1 MSDADFIG
9 FKAKVLHEN
18 SKFTYSPFIEIARL
32 INENN
37 QLIHSLSTSEK
48 FALAQAFLDAS
59 EEIADRSV
67 DLLKIAEKLAPNY
80 TYCRALILQTGAS
93 NKVKSL
99 PNAPALA
106 QLRNAQTEVLT
117 AGECARNFSRIHL
130 GEHHP
135 YCFLFCLETS
145 DLCVELANKFLAGSK
160 KQSNNNGNSFHT
172 EALQNALN
180 YRQEALA
187 LAVKVVGRL
196 HPVTKGLVV
205 SIGSI
210 NKSLGNYQEAAGFFL
225 DALKTNQS
233 KAGWLYME
241 IAECNKLKG
250 DIEEAFEFTLKA
262 KSNLENLTEGDL
274 KTKDELLDLCL
285 LQIAQLAQTI
295 YPGSVEIEHT
305 EVLGKEARDILVQAV
320 EAYETLFERLRSRP
334 DSIDGDNLV
343 RILKQLISLK
353 IRLANPAERTVI
365 HAIRGQEKGVSSEDD
380 AKCKD
385 MLVRMVTMNS
395 ATQHISRILEQ
406 GTSSFDRKY
415 LRSSSGSPID
425 DLRTLIIIAD
435 SIS

>member
-1 MSDADFIG
+1 M
-9 FKAKVLHEN
+9 
-18 SKFTYSPFIEIARL
+18 TQ
-32 INENN
+32 NN
-37 QLIHSLSTSEK
+37 QLVNGFSTSER
-48 FALAQAFLDAS
+48 FSLAQAFLGAI
-59 EEIADRSV
+59 EEIREKSI

-80 TYCRALILQTGAS
+80 TYSKALILQTGAS

-99 PNAPALA
+99 PVSPTLA

-145 DLCVELANKFLAGSK
+145 DLCTEIASKFLAISK
-160 KQSNNNGNSFHT
+160 KQNGNNGNSFYN
-172 EALQNALN
+172 EALQNALS
-180 YRQEALA
+180 YRQDALA
-187 LAVKVVGRL
+187 LAVKVVGRM
-196 HPVTKGLVV
+196 HPVTKDLVI

-210 NKSLGNYQEAAGFFL
+210 NKSLGNYQEAMGFFL

-233 KAGWLYME
+233 KTGWLYME

-250 DIEEAFEFTLKA
+250 DIEEAFEYTLKA
-262 KSNLENLTEGDL
+262 KLNLENLEGEDL
-274 KTKDELLDLCL
+274 KAKDELLDVCL

-295 YPGSVEIEHT
+295 YPGSVEQEHI
-305 EVLGKEARDILVQAV
+305 EVLGKEAREILDQAID
-320 EAYETLFERLRSRP
+320 AYETLFERLRSRP

-353 IRLANPAERTVI
+353 IRLASPAERTVI
-365 HAIRGQEKGVSSEDD
+365 HAIRGQGKDLAPEDD

-395 ATQHISRILEQ
+395 ATQHINRILEQ
-406 GTSSFDRKY
+406 GTTSFDRKH
-415 LRSSSGSPID
+415 LRSPSSSTID
-425 DLRTLIIIAD
+425 DLRTLILIAD
-435 SIS
+435 SIN